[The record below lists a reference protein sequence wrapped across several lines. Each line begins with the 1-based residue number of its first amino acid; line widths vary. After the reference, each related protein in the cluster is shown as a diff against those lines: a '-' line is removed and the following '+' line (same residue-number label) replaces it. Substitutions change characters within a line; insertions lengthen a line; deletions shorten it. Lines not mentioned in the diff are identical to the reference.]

1 MADRGHELTDDILDD
16 LEKRLKK
23 EYETAAREMAE
34 KYRKYMEKY
43 KREEAVQRALRDAGK
58 ITEKDYRDWVY
69 RHTMMG
75 KRWADM
81 RDVLAADMHRT
92 NEIARAMAEGRMP
105 DVLALNANYGTYMIE
120 HGGRIDTGFT
130 LYDPDTVQ
138 YIVEEHQLMPGPSSK
153 KAKEIT
159 AKKDMQWNAR
169 KIQSAVLQGIL
180 QGESAYEIAERL
192 TGVAQMNYNSA
203 VRYART
209 MTTNAE
215 NAGRYASFY
224 RAKDLG
230 VKLTIEWSATLDG
243 RTRHEHRMMH
253 GQRRNVGEPFIVDGI
268 KIMWPAQSSGEGAED
283 IPQQMIWNCF
293 VGDTKVASDCE
304 IVRSYKHKFK
314 GSLIRVRTAAGVDF
328 TCTPNHPILTPDG
341 WIHAAF
347 LHKGDHLL
355 ITRVGD
361 DGSLTRNGNVYHVH
375 SSIKALHDSLESL
388 GNSER
393 IPMSNFDFHGDVPTS
408 DVEVVSKE
416 RLLRN
421 DGNTCG
427 GQSSRKIRLKPPN
440 AFRLCERHFML
451 GFRRIYISSLR
462 FVRGCCKPLTLI
474 WRRLRHAD
482 IHGFGTVS
490 SRDTCVSEYAINDLP
505 TVTNI
510 RSELLD
516 GLAGNVFVDDVVS
529 VDRKP
534 GRLLC
539 HVYNLQTESGY
550 YFVGNSIPQNSEK
563 CNGNYYA
570 IAKNCRCTL
579 LSWVK
584 GFEGDTVKSSPKMGK
599 MTFDEW
605 LKAKPIPDTEA
616 DRKQF
621 EDYKHLLGKKAP
633 KYYSDFQ
640 NIKYNDPEKW
650 EELKKAAAN
659 KRAEKRKKA

>member
-1 MADRGHELTDDILDD
+1 MADRGHELTDDILED
-16 LEKRLKK
+16 LEKRLKE

-34 KYRKYMEKY
+34 KYRAYMEKY

-130 LYDPDTVQ
+130 LYDPDTVR

-153 KAKEIT
+153 KAKEI
-159 AKKDMQWNAR
+159 AANKDMQWNAR

-253 GQRRNVGEPFIVDGI
+253 GQRRNVGEPFVVDGI
-268 KIMWPAQSSGEGAED
+268 KIMWPAQSSGEGAGD
-283 IPQQMIWNCF
+283 IPQQMLW
-293 VGDTKVASDCE
+293 
-304 IVRSYKHKFK
+304 
-314 GSLIRVRTAAGVDF
+314 
-328 TCTPNHPILTPDG
+328 
-341 WIHAAF
+341 
-347 LHKGDHLL
+347 
-355 ITRVGD
+355 
-361 DGSLTRNGNVYHVH
+361 
-375 SSIKALHDSLESL
+375 
-388 GNSER
+388 
-393 IPMSNFDFHGDVPTS
+393 
-408 DVEVVSKE
+408 
-416 RLLRN
+416 
-421 DGNTCG
+421 
-427 GQSSRKIRLKPPN
+427 
-440 AFRLCERHFML
+440 
-451 GFRRIYISSLR
+451 
-462 FVRGCCKPLTLI
+462 
-474 WRRLRHAD
+474 
-482 IHGFGTVS
+482 
-490 SRDTCVSEYAINDLP
+490 
-505 TVTNI
+505 
-510 RSELLD
+510 
-516 GLAGNVFVDDVVS
+516 
-529 VDRKP
+529 
-534 GRLLC
+534 
-539 HVYNLQTESGY
+539 
-550 YFVGNSIPQNSEK
+550 
-563 CNGNYYA
+563 
-570 IAKNCRCTL
+570 NCRCTL
-579 LSWVK
+579 LSWVN

-599 MTFDEW
+599 MTFEEW

-621 EDYKHLLGKKAP
+621 EDYKRLLGKKAP

>member
-1 MADRGHELTDDILDD
+1 MADLGHELTEEVLQA
-16 LEKRLKK
+16 LEERIAE
-23 EYETAAREMAE
+23 EYAIAAREMRE
-34 KYRKYMEKY
+34 KTEEYFKAFRA
-43 KREEAVQRALRDAGK
+43 EEAVQKKLLEAGE
-58 ITEKDYRDWVY
+58 ITEQEFANWRY
-69 RHTMMG
+69 RHMMVG
-75 KRWADM
+75 KRWEEM
-81 RDVLAADMHRT
+81 RDVLAADLEHT
-92 NEIARAMAEGRMP
+92 SEIALSITRGRMA
-105 DVLALNANYGTYMIE
+105 DVYALNANYCSYRIE
-120 HGGRIDTGFT
+120 HDARIDAGFT
-130 LYDPDTVQ
+130 LYNHDTAEYLLAQ
-138 YIVEEHQLMPGPSSK
+138 ERQLMPGPSIR
-153 KAKEIT
+153 KAAQIAADK
-159 AKKDMQWNAR
+159 AMQWDR
-169 KIQSAVLQGIL
+169 SKIQSAVLQGVL
-180 QGESAYEIAERL
+180 QGESPYKIAERL
-192 TGVAQMNYNSA
+192 NSVAAMSYNAS

-209 MTTNAE
+209 MTTSAQ
-215 NAGRYASFY
+215 NAGRYESFH
-224 RAKDLG
+224 RAKSKG
-230 VKLTIEWSATLDG
+230 IELTIEWQATLDG
-243 RTRHEHRMMH
+243 RTRHEHRLMH
-253 GQRRNVGEPFIVDGI
+253 GQRRKVDEPFEVEGV
-268 KIMWPAQSSGEGAED
+268 KILYPAQSDGPGSSD
-283 IPQQMIWNCF
+283 IPQSMIWNCF

-314 GSLIRVRTAAGVDF
+314 GDLIRVRTAAGVDF

-341 WIHAAF
+341 WIPAAF

-388 GNSER
+388 GNSEW
-393 IPMSNFDFHGDVPTS
+393 ISMSNFDFHGDVPTS

-421 DGNTCG
+421 DWNTCG
-427 GQSSRKIRLKPPN
+427 GQSSRKIRFKLPN

-462 FVRGCCKPLTLI
+462 FMRGCCKPLTLI

-490 SRDTCVSEYAINDLP
+490 NRDTCVSEYAINDLP

-550 YFVGNSIPQNSEK
+550 YFVGNSIPQNGEK
-563 CNGNYYA
+563 YNGNYYA

-579 LSWVK
+579 LGWVK
-584 GFEGDTVKSSPKMGK
+584 GFEGDTVKSSPKMGN
-599 MTFDEW
+599 MSFEEW
-605 LKAKPIPDTEA
+605 QHAKEPKKTQKAETE
-616 DRKQF
+616 K
-621 EDYKHLLGKKAP
+621 EDDDK
-633 KYYSDFQ
+633 S
-640 NIKYNDPEKW
+640 
-650 EELKKAAAN
+650 
-659 KRAEKRKKA
+659 

>member
-1 MADRGHELTDDILDD
+1 MADRGHELTEDVLKDI
-16 LEKRLKK
+16 EARCKE
-23 EYETAAREMAE
+23 EYEIAAREMAQ
-34 KYRKYMEKY
+34 KYRKYMTQFEKER
-43 KREEAVQRALRDAGK
+43 KVQYQLWQDGK
-58 ITEKDYRDWVY
+58 ITKKDYTDWVY
-69 RHTMMG
+69 RHTMVG
-75 KRWADM
+75 RRWEQMANT
-81 RDVLAADMHRT
+81 LAADMEHT
-92 NEIARAMAEGRMP
+92 NEIAHGIANGQLP
-105 DVLALNANYGTYMIE
+105 DIFALNANYGTYQIE
-120 HGGRIDTGFT
+120 HDGRLDTGFT
-130 LYDPDTVQ
+130 LYNHDTAAYLMEDQ
-138 YIVEEHQLMPGPSSK
+138 KLMPGPSTR
-153 KAKEIT
+153 KAAQI
-159 AKKDMQWNAR
+159 AVNKDMQWNYR
-169 KIQSAVLQGIL
+169 KIQSAVLQGVL
-180 QGESAYEIAERL
+180 QGESPYEVAKRL
-192 TGVAQMNYNSA
+192 TGVAQMNYNAA

-209 MTTNAE
+209 MGTNAQ
-215 NAGRYASFY
+215 NAGRYESY
-224 RAKDLG
+224 HRAKDLG
-230 VKLTIEWSATLDG
+230 VDLKIEWSATLDG
-243 RTRHEHRMMH
+243 RTRHEHRMLD
-253 GQRRNVGEPFIVDGI
+253 GQRRDVDEPFEVDGV
-268 KIMWPAQSSGEGAED
+268 KIMWPAQSSGPGSSD
-283 IPQQMIWNCF
+283 IPQSMIWNCF

-341 WIHAAF
+341 WIPAAF
-347 LHKGDHLL
+347 LHEGDHLL

-375 SSIKALHDSLESL
+375 SSIEALHDSLESL

-393 IPMSNFDFHGDVPTS
+393 ISMSNFDFHGDVPTS

-427 GQSSRKIRLKPPN
+427 GQSSRKIRFKLPN

-451 GFRRIYISSLR
+451 GFRRIYISAFR

-482 IHGFGTVS
+482 IHGFGTVTN
-490 SRDTCVSEYAINDLP
+490 RDTCVTEYAINDLP

-550 YFVGNSIPQNSEK
+550 YFVGNSIPQNGEK
-563 CNGNYYA
+563 YNGNYYA

-579 LSWVK
+579 LAWVK

-599 MTFDEW
+599 MSYDEW
-605 LKAKPIPDTEA
+605 KHAKE
-616 DRKQF
+616 
-621 EDYKHLLGKKAP
+621 P
-633 KYYSDFQ
+633 KNESKGD
-640 NIKYNDPEKW
+640 N
-650 EELKKAAAN
+650 
-659 KRAEKRKKA
+659 